1 MEEFAKLFSWPVV
14 SLIFA
19 AVFII
24 LFRSPINTFIS
35 RIRSAGKDGVRLD
48 ASPDAQGEKQ
58 KSEIVQELMDVGSS
72 EVREEVEA
80 IIKNE
85 LKAKNLETEG
95 DTIKIL
101 IRHLAATQMAL
112 DFEQV
117 YSLIYGSQIFL
128 LKKLNEVS
136 GQGKPRSYVENHYQE
151 VKKLYPEFYQNWDI
165 NNYLDFLLSR
175 TLVITHG
182 EQYHI
187 TKKGQEFIV
196 WLARIGRRED
206 VPY

>member
-1 MEEFAKLFSWPVV
+1 M
-14 SLIFA
+14 
-19 AVFII
+19 
-24 LFRSPINTFIS
+24 LFR
-35 RIRSAGKDGVRLD
+35 
-48 ASPDAQGEKQ
+48 
-58 KSEIVQELMDVGSS
+58 
-72 EVREEVEA
+72 
-80 IIKNE
+80 
-85 LKAKNLETEG
+85 
-95 DTIKIL
+95 
-101 IRHLAATQMAL
+101 
-112 DFEQV
+112 
-117 YSLIYGSQIFL
+117 SQIFL